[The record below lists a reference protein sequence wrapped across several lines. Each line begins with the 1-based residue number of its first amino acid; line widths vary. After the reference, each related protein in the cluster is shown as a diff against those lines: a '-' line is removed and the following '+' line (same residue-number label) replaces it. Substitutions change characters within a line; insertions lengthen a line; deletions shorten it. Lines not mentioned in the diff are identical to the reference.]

1 MSVSQDLPQSATR
14 RSTWLIVF
22 ATVLVF
28 ARCLGGELV
37 YDDHLLISR
46 NAIIADL
53 SRVGELFTGS
63 YWDFL
68 DPHTA
73 QHVGYY
79 RPLSMLALALTYH
92 LGGAAPWAFHAA
104 SILLHAGAALGAYA
118 VARRLMDS
126 ERAALWA
133 ALLFSLHP
141 VHLESVAWISG
152 ISDPLAMCFGLFAVA
167 GVLTSQR
174 HELAAGWK
182 TGALFFAALCCKES
196 AIGLLP
202 VALVL
207 GRLARGDEHRTPWAA
222 FRPMLI
228 ALLVWYGAR
237 VGVFGDLLAGF
248 NRTTT
253 DFGVGP
259 ARLLQLRAELLGGAA
274 ALLALPLELNLFRS
288 FSPELPALSA
298 SFLWPAAWAALLL
311 LGAHRAYKR
320 GAHLLAASLLVI
332 PAAIAPVLL
341 RVESVGTFPLSD
353 RFLYLAALGAALTI
367 AHLATTRLSERASVI
382 ALSALAVGYAA
393 QDISHASTWQD
404 DKALFRTALEQNPRN
419 PNVYWGMGKVLLE
432 EFKET
437 GSLETLAEA
446 RNTYEQGMELLAE
459 ARNSDYTIFASED
472 DEVQMNLGL
481 GWCLIFAAES
491 DEFRDFETPALVFQR
506 IIDELD
512 RVKEIRGEDPNAA
525 NRALALT
532 GMGVARM
539 GAGQVTEASEAF
551 RRAMDVNPQCV
562 EAHFNMGLL
571 HLRVGRPEQA
581 VPNLEVALTNS
592 PRDLRYM
599 VALGV
604 ALERAGDDARAKDLA
619 MDALSYHPRSPGPKS
634 ILGTLAAKRRDF
646 QEAERWLTETLR
658 ENPSNSQALFDLAK
672 VFLATNRVADAM
684 PLLEEVCLKMPDNF
698 EAHYTFG
705 ALLYEAG
712 DHLRA
717 TPSLLNAFRLRNVG
731 KVVPELEELIHS
743 FRSDDVNVQWA
754 IAAIEYD
761 RASYEESLRFANRA
775 LALERRHGPS
785 HYLIAQILA
794 RAGELETSL
803 EHFRSASANLP
814 DDYQVQADAGV
825 ALSSYGLKE
834 EARAHLERALD
845 LLPSQELAPGHR
857 EAAEQRIREALDGI
871 REEG

>member
-1 MSVSQDLPQSATR
+1 MSASQDLPKGATR
-14 RSTWLIVF
+14 RSAWLIVL

-53 SRVGELFTGS
+53 SRIGELFTGS

-68 DPHTA
+68 DPHSA

-79 RPLSMLALALTYH
+79 RPLSMLALALAYH

-118 VARRLMDS
+118 VARRLMES
-126 ERAALWA
+126 ERAAFWA

-167 GVLTSQR
+167 GVLSSPQ
-174 HELAAGWK
+174 HKLAAGWK

-207 GRLARGDEHRTPWAA
+207 GRLARGDEHRTPWTA

-248 NRTTT
+248 DRTTT

-288 FSPELPALSA
+288 FNPELPLA

-311 LGAHRAYKR
+311 FGAHRAYKQGER
-320 GAHLLAASLLVI
+320 LFAASLLVI

-353 RFLYLAALGAALTI
+353 RFLYLAALGAALAI
-367 AHLATTRLSERASVI
+367 AHLATTRLSQRVGAI
-382 ALSALAVGYAA
+382 ALSALAVSYAA
-393 QDISHASTWQD
+393 QDISHASTWQSD
-404 DKALFRTALEQNPRN
+404 RALFSAALEQNPRN

-432 EFKET
+432 EFKES
-437 GSLETLAEA
+437 GSLETLAQA
-446 RNTYEQGMELLAE
+446 QRTYEEGMELLAE
-459 ARNSDYTIFASED
+459 ARDTDFSIFASED
-472 DEVQMNLGL
+472 DEIQMNLGL

-491 DEFRDFETPALVFQR
+491 DEFRDFETPVLVFQR

-512 RVKEIRGEDPNAA
+512 RVKGIRGEDPNAA

-532 GMGVARM
+532 GIGVARM

-581 VPNLEVALTNS
+581 IPNLEVALTNS

-604 ALERAGDDARAKDLA
+604 ALERAGDDARARKLA
-619 MDALSYHPRSPGPKS
+619 MDALGYHPSSPGPKS

-646 QEAERWLTETLR
+646 QEAERWLTESLR
-658 ENPSNSQALFDLAK
+658 ENPSNTQALFDLAK
-672 VFLATNRVADAM
+672 VLLATNRVADAM
-684 PLLEEVCLKMPDNF
+684 PLLEETCLKMPDNF

-731 KVVPELEELIHS
+731 RVVPELEGLIES
-743 FRSDDVNVQWA
+743 FRADDVNVQWA

-775 LALERRHGPS
+775 LALEKRHGPS
-785 HYLIAQILA
+785 HYLVAQILA
-794 RAGELETSL
+794 RAGELEASL

-814 DDYQVQADAGV
+814 DDYQVQADTGV
-825 ALSSYGLKE
+825 ALSSYGLRD
-834 EARAHLERALD
+834 EARPHLERALD
-845 LLPSQELAPGHR
+845 LLPAQELAPGHR
-857 EAAEQRIREALDGI
+857 KAAEQRIREALDGI